1 MDKTQVFHIGFHKTG
16 TTWFQ
21 KEFYSK
27 VSNYQVVDRASLQN
41 EFLKTAHIKRDL
53 SQNLLFCDEELS
65 GNIHTGGNG
74 GLTGFSVADR
84 ISESY
89 PNAKVIIFIRNQF
102 SMISSSYLQYIKK
115 GGNYSIKKY
124 ISHQDFP
131 DTHRAPLFS
140 FNHFDYLEL
149 ISYYENKVGK
159 KNVFVYLFEEFKS
172 DQEFF
177 LEKFTANHGFKI
189 ELGKLNLEKKNT
201 SYRSGNLFLSRIL
214 NSFTRKDVLYKYY
227 IFHIPRFHNLVS
239 TILSRVSIGSKIKPK
254 TILGKS
260 IVSEI
265 NVRYKESNT
274 ILAEKYNLDLTKYE
288 YPLND

>member
-21 KEFYSK
+21 KEFYPK
-27 VSNYQVVDRASLQN
+27 VSNFQFVDRRSLQN
-41 EFLKTAHIKRDL
+41 EFFKSAQEKRDL

-84 ISESY
+84 ILENY
-89 PNAKVIIFIRNQF
+89 PNAKVVIFIRNQF

-115 GGNYSIKKY
+115 GGNYSVKKY
-124 ISHQDFP
+124 IYHQDFQ
-131 DTHRAPLFS
+131 DSHRAPLFS

-159 KNVFVYLFEEFKS
+159 ENVFVYPFEEFKNN
-172 DQEFF
+172 QETF
-177 LEKFTANHGFKI
+177 LERFSANHGFDL

-201 SYRSGNLFLSRIL
+201 SYRSGNLFLSKIL

-227 IFHIPRFHNLVS
+227 IFHIPGFHNLIN
-239 TILSRVSIGSKIKPK
+239 TILSRVSFGSKIKPK
-254 TILGKS
+254 NILGER
-260 IVSEI
+260 IISEV

-274 ILAEKYNLDLTKYE
+274 KLAEKYNLDLAKYE